1 MKILKAVLLVLILLF
16 AAKAIGARH
25 LTVNGNSVDSITL
38 QAGRSCTIEVVSDD
52 SKSYKGYAGFSDS
65 EILGMISHLQT
76 MTEAGSSAETFPY
89 DSDAFCGYY
98 IYATGRALSVIPGVH
113 FIFQY
118 NAQYAG
124 ETDLILYNE
133 TFMTIEDSVHI
144 TISAEDEKNA
154 FTYQGHLSDADDVAE
169 GIYDLTF
176 SLYDSAEAGT
186 QLSNTI
192 QIDNLYITNGY
203 ISVQLAFEG
212 IESGLFDGN
221 PRWLE
226 IGIRDGD
233 LDLTKEY
240 TILSPRQK
248 ITPVPYALYAASG
261 TPGPAGPQGPQGPQG
276 PRGYTG
282 PSGPAGPQGLQGKTG
297 PMGLQ
302 GPQGE
307 RGNTGP
313 TGPMGPQGPAGET
326 PWRLNGLSTFY
337 NNGYVGIGTQNPTS
351 KLHIYDSITNA
362 WLGVESS
369 SGNAG
374 IILEQSGSSPGKW
387 AILSTP
393 SDGSLRIRQML
404 YGTIPFAIDKNGN
417 IGVGTTT
424 PAVKLDVAGDI
435 AVNGQTVISSSG
447 KWVGDMTGMQG
458 QSGESL
464 WKLNDSKI
472 FYNDGNVGIG
482 TTNPLEK
489 LHVAGTLFAGA
500 GTGYGIKID
509 GPRISLV
516 SAANMSPL
524 TKNIVNPPTTTNLVF
539 RTPPQSEVIF
549 DTESSE
555 RMRITKDGNV
565 GIGTSNPAYKL
576 DVEGSIQ
583 AKEYHTGDIFF
594 QKDGEKLWRMF
605 EDENGLYVER
615 LRSNLVYRFVLQEVN
630 DSTKLENTDSLK
642 KEIQDLRSE
651 NDLLK
656 QRLEALERIVGQNAS
671 ASVAETKQ

>member
-1 MKILKAVLLVLILLF
+1 MKILKTILLVTVLLF
-16 AAKAIGARH
+16 AAKATGARH
-25 LTVNGNSVDSITL
+25 LTVNGNLIDSITL
-38 QAGRSCTIEVVSDD
+38 QTGQSCTIEVVSDD
-52 SKSYKGYAGFSDS
+52 SKSYKGYAGFSNSD
-65 EILGMISHLQT
+65 ILGTISHLQT
-76 MTEAGSSAETFPY
+76 LTEAGSSAETFLY
-89 DSDAFCGYY
+89 DSESFYGYY
-98 IYATGRALSVIPGVH
+98 ICATGQTSSVIPGVH

-118 NAQYAG
+118 NAQYPG
-124 ETDLILYNE
+124 ETDLILYNQ
-133 TFMTIEDSVHI
+133 TFTAIEDSVHI
-144 TISAEDEKNA
+144 TISTGQEKPS
-154 FTYQGHLSDADDVAE
+154 FTYQGQLNDTDDVAE

-203 ISVQLAFEG
+203 VSVQLAFDG
-212 IESGLFDGN
+212 IESGLFDGS

-226 IGIRDGD
+226 IGVRDGE
-233 LDLTKEY
+233 LESTKEY

-282 PSGPAGPQGLQGKTG
+282 PSGPAGPEGPQGKTG
-297 PMGLQ
+297 PMGPQ

-307 RGNTGP
+307 RGNNGP
-313 TGPMGPQGPAGET
+313 IGPIGPQGPAGET
-326 PWRLNGLSTFY
+326 PWRLNDMSTFY

-374 IILEQSGSSPGKW
+374 VILEQSGASPGKW
-387 AILSTP
+387 SIFTTP
-393 SDGSLRIRQML
+393 ADGSLRIRQML
-404 YGTIPFAIDKNGN
+404 YGTTSLTIDKNSNVG
-417 IGVGTTT
+417 IGTTT
-424 PAVKLDVAGDI
+424 PKVKLDVAGDI
-435 AVNGQTVISSSG
+435 AVNGQTVIDSTG
-447 KWVGDMTGMQG
+447 KWVGDTTGMGG
-458 QSGESL
+458 QSGDSF
-464 WKLNDSKI
+464 WSRSGSKI
-472 FYNDGNVGIG
+472 YYNDDNVGIG
-482 TTNPLEK
+482 TVNPLEK
-489 LHVAGTLFAGA
+489 LHVAGTMFAGA
-500 GTGYGIKID
+500 DAGYGIKID
-509 GPRISLV
+509 GSSISMV

-524 TKNIVNPPTTTNLVF
+524 TKDSANPPVISNLVL
-539 RTPPQSEVIF
+539 RTPQQAEVIF
-549 DTESSE
+549 DTETSE

-565 GIGTSNPAYKL
+565 GIGTSTPAYKL
-576 DVEGSIQ
+576 DIDGGIQ

-605 EDENGLYVER
+605 EDENGLYVEH
-615 LRSNLVYRFVLQEVN
+615 LKSHLVYRFALEDTTTSTTATGTNNLEQVIKDLQN
-630 DSTKLENTDSLK
+630 
-642 KEIQDLRSE
+642 E

-671 ASVAETKQ
+671 ATVMEIKQ